1 MTNIPFDNPNEV
13 LPLVDEQGQV
23 VGKALRG
30 ECHDGTK
37 KLHPVV
43 HLHVFDAEGRL
54 YLQHRPI
61 WKKIQPNRWDTAVGG
76 HIGYGETVAEALERE
91 AYEELG
97 LSGFEAA
104 SMEQYVYESTCEREF
119 VHVFCTRTAVAPTPS
134 AELDGGAFFTHEE
147 IVEQLGKGFFTPMF
161 EAEWQQLSQLECFRR
176 YECGE

>member
-1 MTNIPFDNPNEV
+1 MPFDNPNEV

-54 YLQHRPI
+54 YLQHRPS

-104 SMEQYVYESTCEREF
+104 
-119 VHVFCTRTAVAPTPS
+119 
-134 AELDGGAFFTHEE
+134 
-147 IVEQLGKGFFTPMF
+147 
-161 EAEWQQLSQLECFRR
+161 
-176 YECGE
+176 